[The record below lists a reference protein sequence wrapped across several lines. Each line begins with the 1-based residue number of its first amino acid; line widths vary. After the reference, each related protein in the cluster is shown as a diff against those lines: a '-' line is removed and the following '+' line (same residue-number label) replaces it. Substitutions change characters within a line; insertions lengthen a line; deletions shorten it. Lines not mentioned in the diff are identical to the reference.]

1 VRKINKEEIIK
12 WAKEV
17 LKTEKKGID
26 DLGRNLNKS
35 FLKVI
40 DTISGCKGRV
50 VVTGMGKAG
59 IIGQKFSATL
69 SSTGSSSFWLHA
81 AEAVHGDL
89 GSVRE
94 DDVVVVLS
102 YSGETDEIKNLIPFI
117 KKIGAKII
125 AITGNV
131 KSNLARYADSVVNV
145 KVDKEACALGLA
157 PTTSTTAML
166 AISDAISVVLQK
178 IKGFKEKDFAF
189 FHPRGSLGRSLL
201 LKVKDIMRKGK
212 FNPIVSEDT
221 LVKEVILKIT
231 TAHAGAA
238 TVVNKSEKLTGIFTD
253 GDLRRNLE
261 KHPHLLKEK
270 VKMVMTKNPIVVCD
284 DDLAS
289 EALKILERKKIDE
302 VPVVDKNYYP
312 AGMLDIQDLIA
323 AGII

>member
-1 VRKINKEEIIK
+1 MRKINKEEIIK

>member
-1 VRKINKEEIIK
+1 MKRFNKEVVG

-26 DLGRNLNKS
+26 NLIRNLNRS

-40 DTISGCKGRV
+40 ETISNCKGRI

-102 YSGETDEIKNLIPFI
+102 YSGETDEVKNLIPFI

-125 AITGNV
+125 AITGNT
-131 KSNLARYADSVVNV
+131 KSSLGCYADGVVNV
-145 KVDKEACALGLA
+145 RVDKEACALGLA

-166 AISDAISVVLQK
+166 AICDAISVVLQK
-178 IKGFKEKDFAF
+178 MKGFAEKDFAF
-189 FHPRGSLGRSLL
+189 FHPRGSLGRKLL

-212 FNPIVSEDT
+212 FNPIVSEDA

-238 TVVNKSEKLTGIFTD
+238 VVVNKKKKLTGIFTD

-261 KHPHLLKEK
+261 KHPGLLKKK
-270 VKMVMTKNPIVVCD
+270 VKLVMTKNPIVVCD
-284 DDLAS
+284 EDLAS
-289 EALKILERKKIDE
+289 AALKILERKKIDE
-302 VPVVDKNYYP
+302 VPVVDKDCHC